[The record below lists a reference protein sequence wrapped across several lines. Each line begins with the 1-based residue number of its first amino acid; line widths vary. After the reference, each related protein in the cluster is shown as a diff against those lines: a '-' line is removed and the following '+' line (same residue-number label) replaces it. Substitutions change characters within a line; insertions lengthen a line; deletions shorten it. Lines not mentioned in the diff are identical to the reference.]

1 VYSLKFGEQ
10 AATEVALVL
19 VTDVI
24 ITQAQAAA
32 IITLKWLQLIKVVHT
47 LYVQAAYTDV
57 YQENVQVVQVVQV
70 M

>member
-1 VYSLKFGEQ
+1 
-10 AATEVALVL
+10 VALVL